1 MMSKRMNTTR
11 YGKDMTTN
19 AKPFCGHCKNI
30 GKSEKEYTSH
40 WPRASMK
47 PGAPVTCPAIL
58 KTECT
63 YCHQL
68 GHWASVDHCPQLK
81 LRKKEDAKQQRVSK
95 QENQSKI
102 AVKAVKPTNTRFG
115 LLVESDS
122 EDEEAEAEADEG
134 KKFFAKPASPITPT
148 KHKPVPSVAATPAAA
163 AVDTKVETKENPIL
177 FIKSRPFPK
186 KIVIIDGVERLV
198 NDWTADSDSDDE

>member
-47 PGAPVTCPAIL
+47 LGAPVTCPAIL

-68 GHWASVDHCPQLK
+68 GHWASVDHCPELK
-81 LRKKEDAKQQRVSK
+81 LRKKEDAKQHRVSK
-95 QENQSKI
+95 QENQPKI

-122 EDEEAEAEADEG
+122 EDEEAEADAEADEG
-134 KKFFAKPASPITPT
+134 KKFFAKSASPITPT
-148 KHKPVPSVAATPAAA
+148 KRKSVPSVAPAAA
-163 AVDTKVETKENPIL
+163 VATKVETKENPFL

-186 KIVIIDGVERLV
+186 KMVIIDGVERLV
-198 NDWTADSDSDDE
+198 NDWTADSDSDEE